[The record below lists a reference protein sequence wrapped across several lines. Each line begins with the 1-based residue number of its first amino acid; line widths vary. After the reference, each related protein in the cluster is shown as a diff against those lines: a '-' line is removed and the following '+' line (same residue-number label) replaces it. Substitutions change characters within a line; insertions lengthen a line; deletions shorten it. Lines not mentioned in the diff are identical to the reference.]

1 MRHETQRPKILVVD
15 DRMENIRSM
24 TRLLEGVEADIQ
36 HSSSGVDALSLLLRH
51 DFALIL
57 LDVMMPDMDGFEMA
71 ELVRGDSNS
80 QHIPIIF
87 VTAADKDESFEFKG
101 YDVGAV
107 DYLFKPIQPHILL
120 SKVRFFLELSA
131 SKKLLERSLR
141 ELGRVRDHN
150 DLLLK
155 STAEGILSLSRS
167 GQVTFA
173 NPAATTLLGFSVD
186 SIIGVH
192 FADIQGVDQALFP
205 FDQSE
210 LHHACMTN
218 RSIQD
223 GQQWF
228 YHSDGRCFPVEFTA
242 SPISSHDPESSGIV
256 LVFQDI
262 SQRKEAEKQLAYL
275 AQYDSLTG
283 LANRSLFVNLL
294 HQAISR
300 ADRHGHSLALMFL
313 DLDRF
318 KQINDSLGHEAGD
331 QLLQQVAQ
339 RLKSRTRNGDTVSRL
354 GGDEFTVVLED
365 IDSELRTPAIVAQKI
380 IDGLREPFSI
390 QGHDV
395 FIGASVGIALY
406 PGSAITTETLLK
418 CADMAMYQAKTKGRN
433 NFQFYTE
440 ELQLQVS
447 KALELENRL
456 RHALERREF
465 FLHYQPQV
473 DIATG
478 QVIGLEALLRWQ
490 PEGRELVSPEHFISI
505 AEEAGLIV
513 PIGEW
518 VLRNACAQLQR
529 WHASGLLAPAVSIS
543 VNLSVR
549 QLESKSLLTM
559 LSDVLKEA
567 GLSPSQ
573 LELEITESAV
583 MKDPDAAVEVLR
595 CIHAQGIQI
604 ALDDFGTGYSSLS
617 YLRLLPLNVL
627 KIDRSF
633 INDIGGHPND
643 EAILESIISLSK
655 NLNLRVVAEG
665 VETAAQ
671 LQFLSNLECNSIQ
684 GYYFSAPKS
693 AEDMQD
699 FLHAIKSGHLP
710 ALNAAE
716 KPHGLILSGSS
727 PFQLNNDY
735 QA

>member
-24 TRLLEGVEADIQ
+24 IRLLEGVEADIQ
-36 HSSSGVDALSLLLRH
+36 HSSCGVDALSLLLRH

-71 ELVRGDSNS
+71 ELVRGDRSS

-173 NPAATTLLGFSVD
+173 NPAATALLGFSVD

-192 FADIQGVDQALFP
+192 FADIQGIDQALFP
-205 FDQSE
+205 FEQSE

-228 YHSDGRCFPVEFTA
+228 YHSGGRCFPVEFTA

-710 ALNAAE
+710 TLNAAE